1 MLARQSIRTKLVI
14 AVSLMLAVMLTLA
27 LSALW
32 GLYSYRG
39 LASSLSDL
47 RSEIAPAIKLSQ
59 SAQAL
64 RDAAHCIRN
73 LQQHK
78 QLAEPQVLLG
88 VSRSDFENNSFAGH
102 LADLEKLLDSY
113 SSSSMQTNQDHS
125 WFVDP
130 KSHEQLRGDIRRQL
144 VRIRENYDRPTIE
157 HDEASFQALQT
168 DIDSL
173 VNSTTQMTSILEQG
187 MADYSNN
194 VRNAYRTAIAITW
207 FCLIAA
213 VVMVGVSCIL
223 FRSLVMKPFRTLV
236 DGARL
241 VAAGEYQHQIDLGTG
256 DELSELATVL
266 NQMTDRFRRTC
277 ATLERERADLDKQV
291 RERSREVVQREQLA
305 SVGFLAAGVA
315 HEINNPL
322 ASIAWSAEALELR
335 LHRLWTD
342 NDHPLSID
350 VDDAELLG
358 ESLKRIQDE
367 AYRCKGITTRLLD
380 FSRMGDCVRT
390 QVDVCELI
398 RDVVAMVS
406 TLGKYRCKTIRTH
419 CDETITAH
427 VNGQEIRQVVLNLVT
442 NALESVNIDGAV
454 DIYVHRDASV
464 VRVAVVDNGC
474 GMTEEVLEHLFEP
487 FFTRRRDG
495 SGTGL
500 GLSITHR
507 IVTQHGGQ
515 LIATSDGPGRG
526 SRFEFDVPAEKPA
539 AEVQL
544 VGHRPMEGLYA
555 PLRAA

>member
-1 MLARQSIRTKLVI
+1 MLARQSIRTKLVF
-14 AVSLMLAVMLTLA
+14 ALGLMLAVMTTLA
-27 LSALW
+27 LSAFW
-32 GLYSYRG
+32 GLYSYRW
-39 LASSLSDL
+39 LANSLNDL
-47 RSEIAPAIKLSQ
+47 SSEIPLAIKLSQ
-59 SAQAL
+59 SAEAL
-64 RDAAHCIRN
+64 RDAGHRMRHLRQDN
-73 LQQHK
+73 
-78 QLAEPQVLLG
+78 QLSEPHGLLG
-88 VSRSDFENNSFAGH
+88 FSRSEFESSCFDGH
-102 LADLEKLLDSY
+102 LAEFQRSLDSY
-113 SSSSMQTNQDHS
+113 EALFTHTEQDHS
-125 WFVDP
+125 WFVDTH
-130 KSHEQLRGDIRRQL
+130 SHEQLLADSRRQL
-144 VRIRENYDRPTIE
+144 ARIREYYDRRTIE
-157 HDEASFQALQT
+157 RDEASLEALQT

-173 VNSTTQMTSILEQG
+173 ANSTIEMTSMLHQG
-187 MADYSNN
+187 MAAYSKS
-194 VRNAYRTAIAITW
+194 VRNAYRTGIAIAW
-207 FCLIAA
+207 LCLIAA
-213 VVMVGVSCIL
+213 FTMVCVSFVL

-291 RERSREVVQREQLA
+291 RDRSREVVQREQLA

-335 LHRLWTD
+335 LHGLWTD
-342 NDHPLSID
+342 TSRSQTID
-350 VDDAELLG
+350 PEDAEMLG

-390 QVDVCELI
+390 QVDLCELI

-406 TLGKYRCKTIRTH
+406 TLGKYRCKTVRTH
-419 CDETITAH
+419 CDGTITAH
-427 VNGQEIRQVVLNLVT
+427 VNGQEIRQVMLNLVT
-442 NALESVNIDGAV
+442 NALESVDTDGAV
-454 DIYVHRDASV
+454 DIHVYRDHSV

-474 GMTEEVLEHLFEP
+474 GMTDEVLEHLFEP

-507 IVTQHGGQ
+507 IVTSM
-515 LIATSDGPGRG
+515 A
-526 SRFEFDVPAEKPA
+526 VN
-539 AEVQL
+539 
-544 VGHRPMEGLYA
+544 
-555 PLRAA
+555 

>member
-1 MLARQSIRTKLVI
+1 MLARQSIRTKLLI
-14 AVSLMLAVMLTLA
+14 ALSLMLTVMLALA
-27 LSALW
+27 SSAFW
-32 GLYSYRG
+32 GLYNYRWLANSLND
-39 LASSLSDL
+39 LASEIPLS
-47 RSEIAPAIKLSQ
+47 IKLGQ
-59 SAQAL
+59 SAEAI
-64 RDAAHCIRN
+64 RDAGHRMRRFR
-73 LQQHK
+73 QDS
-78 QLAEPQVLLG
+78 QLTEPHGLLG
-88 VSRSDFENNSFAGH
+88 TSRCEFENACFDGH
-102 LADLEKLLDSY
+102 LADFERALDSY
-113 SSSSMQTNQDHS
+113 ELLFKEKQRDHS

-130 KSHEQLRGDIRRQL
+130 ITHEQLLVDVRRQL
-144 VRIRENYDRPTIE
+144 VSIGEYSERQIIE
-157 HDEASFQALQT
+157 RDEASLEALQT
-168 DIDSL
+168 NIDSL
-173 VNSTTQMTSILEQG
+173 ANGTIEMTSMLHQG
-187 MADYSNN
+187 MADYSSN
-194 VRNAYRTAIAITW
+194 VRNAYRTGIALAW
-207 FCLIAA
+207 ACLICALTM
-213 VVMVGVSCIL
+213 VVVSLVL

-266 NQMTDRFRRTC
+266 NEMTDRFRLTC

-291 RERSREVVQREQLA
+291 RERSREVIQREQLA

-335 LHRLWTD
+335 LNGLW
-342 NDHPLSID
+342 NHPHETQSID
-350 VDDAELLG
+350 PEDAELLG

-380 FSRMGDCVRT
+380 FSRMGDFVRT
-390 QVDVCELI
+390 QVDICDLI

-406 TLGKYRCKTIRTH
+406 TLGKYRCKTLRTH
-419 CDETITAH
+419 CDGVITAH

-442 NALESVNIDGAV
+442 NALESVDTDGAV
-454 DIYVHRDASV
+454 DIHAYRDGSV
-464 VRVAVVDNGC
+464 VRVVVIDNGC
-474 GMTEEVLEHLFEP
+474 GMTDEVREHLFEP

-515 LIATSDGPGRG
+515 LIASSEGPGKG
-526 SRFEFDVPAEKPA
+526 SRFEFDVPAEKPT

-544 VGHRPMEGLYA
+544 VGHRPKEGLYA
-555 PLRAA
+555 PLRVA